1 MHPNAHFAWTDSAEL
16 RAFLGGRAFAHIF
29 AQTAD
34 GPMVAH
40 APVVVTPDGDLRF
53 HLARGNRLVAH
64 LDGLTA
70 LVSVTGDDAYVSP
83 DWYAK
88 PDQVP
93 TWLYLA
99 VEAEGTVRRLDR
111 DGLIAQVDALSAAME
126 APLAPKPVWTRG
138 KMTEG
143 KFEAMLPG
151 IVGFEMTVTTLRGT
165 LKMNQHKSADDIASM
180 VAALREQ
187 GREDVAALVER
198 HARKQPA

>member
-1 MHPNAHFAWTDSAEL
+1 MHPNAHFAWTDIAAMH
-16 RAFLGGRAFAHIF
+16 AFVAVRAFAHIF

-40 APVVVTPDGDLRF
+40 APVVVTPGGDLQF
-53 HLARGNRLVAH
+53 HLARANRLVAH

-70 LVSVTGDDAYVSP
+70 LVSVTGDDSYVSP

-99 VEAEGTVRRLDR
+99 VEAEGVVRRMDQDELV
-111 DGLIAQVDALSAAME
+111 AQADALSAAME
-126 APLAPKPVWTRG
+126 RTLTPKPVWTRA
-138 KMTEG
+138 KMTAG

-151 IVGFEMTVTTLRGT
+151 IVGFEMTVTALRGT
-165 LKMNQHKSADDIASM
+165 LKMNQHKPPEDIASL
-180 VAALREQ
+180 VAALRDQ
-187 GREDVAALVER
+187 GRADVAALVEKT
-198 HARKQPA
+198 ARR

>member
-1 MHPNAHFAWTDSAEL
+1 MHPNAHFAWTDIAAM
-16 RAFLGGRAFAHIF
+16 RAFVAARAFAHVF
-29 AQTAD
+29 AQTPD

-40 APVVVTPDGDLRF
+40 APVVVTADGDLQF
-53 HLARGNRLVAH
+53 HLARANRLVAH

-99 VEAEGTVRRLDR
+99 VEADGVVHRLEQA
-111 DGLIAQVDALSAAME
+111 GLVAQLDALSAAME
-126 APLAPKPVWTRG
+126 EPLAPKPVWTRG

-151 IVGFEMTVTTLRGT
+151 IVGFEMKVTALRGT
-165 LKMNQHKSADDIASM
+165 LKMNQHKPPEDIASL
-180 VAALREQ
+180 VVGLRAQ

-198 HARKQPA
+198 HARRT